1 MTDSNYTHIL
11 AIVDR
16 SGSMGAG
23 NVYLEMQN
31 ALNTFFEEQAAVD
44 GKCLVDYYQFDTSY
58 NKVYEDTPVADAKA
72 VIEPRGMT
80 ALLDALGRGTVD
92 LGKKLAAKSEDDR
105 PGKVL
110 VVVVTDGMENSSRE
124 YTADAVKALVEKQ
137 QDEYN
142 WDYVFLGANM
152 DAVAVGGLYGFKQDK
167 SLTFNIYDGE
177 SVVATASALSGYT
190 TAYRGGAAAAFSD
203 EDRKNANKKS

>member
-1 MTDSNYTHIL
+1 MTDSNYTHVL

-31 ALNTFFEEQAAVD
+31 ALNDWFKEQAKVE
-44 GKCLVDYYQFDTSY
+44 GKCLVDYAQFDTVFT
-58 NKVYEDTPVADAKA
+58 KVYEAKPVEHATA

-80 ALLDALGRGTVD
+80 ALLDAIGRGVTE
-92 LGKKLAAKSEDDR
+92 LGEKLAAMPESQR

-110 VVVVTDGMENSSRE
+110 VAVVTDGMENSSRE
-124 YTADAVKALVEKQ
+124 YTAAQVKELVQKQ
-137 QDEYN
+137 QDEFN
-142 WDYVFLGANM
+142 WEFVFLGANM
-152 DAVAVGGLYGFKQDK
+152 DAVAVGGLYGFKPES

-177 SVVATASALSGYT
+177 SVVATSSALSNYT
-190 TAYRGGAAAAFSD
+190 TAYRGGSKAAFSD
-203 EDRKNANKKS
+203 EDRKKANRS